1 MGQLGDGFAYL
12 AAQMLTLIK
21 SGNNMSYFN
30 KDTWTQK
37 GFGTTASVLIRDP
50 ALHFDTCARSAAALA
65 VS

>member
-1 MGQLGDGFAYL
+1 MGQLGEGFAYL

-37 GFGTTASVLIRDP
+37 GFGTTASVLIRF
-50 ALHFDTCARSAAALA
+50 AF
-65 VS
+65 